1 MKKFL
6 KTYLKAIWVAPIMMM
21 FLFFSCK
28 KDQNEGGK
36 GAPTI
41 ERLRLLAKLDTLKAV
56 VHRVDL
62 NNNNIYDD
70 TRLSP
75 FDSTAKSGALNTMY
89 AIIGTNLKTTK
100 TISING
106 KEVYFNPTL
115 VTDQSVLVNTGDLT
129 PYGPG
134 KTDELILTTKY
145 GSVTYKFPI
154 KQPAP
159 NILSFAPLAAGAGDI
174 ITINGTI
181 FENLIGVKF
190 GTTPAEIVGTPT
202 KTEIKVKVPAGIVQ
216 AFIFVETA
224 GGVSKSVGSFG
235 FKRVV
240 FDDLYATSWS
250 STGYNSATTEVSSPV
265 KRGTKALRCDFI
277 GGYGAYRAGYN
288 GSKIDVA
295 ALGLTALKISI
306 YGGPGSE
313 GKKINISLNNNYD
326 SANRVLVILKEG
338 AYTDFTIPLNKLG
351 SFTSINEI
359 ILQEYSGFAPSTIY
373 IDDIGFI

>member
-250 STGYNSATTEVSSPV
+250 STGYNSTTTEVSSPV

>member
-75 FDSTAKSGALNTMY
+75 FDSTAKSGALNTTY

-288 GSKIDVA
+288 GAKIDVA

>member
-1 MKKFL
+1 
-6 KTYLKAIWVAPIMMM
+6 
-21 FLFFSCK
+21 
-28 KDQNEGGK
+28 
-36 GAPTI
+36 
-41 ERLRLLAKLDTLKAV
+41 
-56 VHRVDL
+56 
-62 NNNNIYDD
+62 
-70 TRLSP
+70 
-75 FDSTAKSGALNTMY
+75 
-89 AIIGTNLKTTK
+89 
-100 TISING
+100 
-106 KEVYFNPTL
+106 L

-288 GSKIDVA
+288 GAKIDVA